1 MRCLSGLSLS
11 LCLCLSVCLSL
22 SLSHSIS
29 LCLSL
34 TQSLSLSLTHT
45 LHYTTLHTHTHT
57 HTQTLSLSLSVTRRS
72 MCNVADRNYTRM
84 LQVVSQALQP
94 TNTTTRGKPLAMAA
108 CFKIATRPS
117 VSLPSRLGSMRRTAR
132 ARMSFQDEGRTLTV
146 RCHAGLPFSQSF
158 KSVEERGRGC
168 GWGQAR

>member
-1 MRCLSGLSLS
+1 MAKLTELTHTRERERVRCLSGIS
-11 LCLCLSVCLSL
+11 LSL
-22 SLSHSIS
+22 SLSH
-29 LCLSL
+29 
-34 TQSLSLSLTHT
+34 THTT
-45 LHYTTLHTHTHT
+45 LHYITHTHT
-57 HTQTLSLSLSVTRRS
+57 NALSLSLSLSLSVTRRS